1 MVVTCY
7 LTLSGAFELT
17 ILLGHDKKMNKKHI
31 LFLLA
36 DNIIVSYYSHLELWN
51 ASAAQFCW
59 AN

>member
-7 LTLSGAFELT
+7 LKLSGLFELT

-36 DNIIVSYYSHLELWN
+36 DNIIVSYYSHLEL
-51 ASAAQFCW
+51 
-59 AN
+59 

>member
-17 ILLGHDKKMNKKHI
+17 ILLGHDKKMNKKNI

-36 DNIIVSYYSHLELWN
+36 DNIIVSYYSHLEL
-51 ASAAQFCW
+51 
-59 AN
+59 